1 MQKHVASS
9 INDAGAPGMREFDVY
24 IDGVRLPPWILRD
37 AETQVGARS
46 DFYFEDSVLRADAVA
61 DSDGDYDL
69 FDEFTPAVTA
79 GAPAAPFAQ
88 LDAHALTF
96 KLGRSD
102 WELSGRAVRLGS
114 GDEDLRLQEPG
125 GRLFHFGTRH
135 WPLLKWS
142 TPYEVYEAGNRAV
155 RMTLE
160 VRRVP
165 LRDMGA
171 ALNRMERM

>member
-1 MQKHVASS
+1 
-9 INDAGAPGMREFDVY
+9 MRQFDVY
-24 IDGVRLPPWILRD
+24 IDGVCLPRHFLRD
-37 AETQVGARS
+37 AETQLGARS
-46 DFYFEDSVLRADAVA
+46 DFYFEDSVLRADAVP
-61 DSDGDYDL
+61 DVFGDYDL
-69 FDEFTPAVTA
+69 FDEFTPPVTA

-88 LDAHALTF
+88 LQGHALTF

-102 WELSGRAVRLGS
+102 WELSGRAVRVGS

-125 GRLFHFGTRH
+125 GRLLYFGTRH

-142 TPYEVYEAGNRAV
+142 TPYEVYEADNPAV

-165 LRDMGA
+165 FREMRA
-171 ALNRMERM
+171 ALNRMNS